1 MAGVAAFGGIVMLI
15 VLVVSIPAGLVAG
28 KVNAALPTVRAG
40 SGWWAVLAV
49 STVGAVFAGG
59 GLPVMLTAGPS
70 IASATAAVIGGLGG
84 GLHLQQHVL
93 RRRAARR

>member
-28 KVNAALPTVRAG
+28 MVNAALATVRAG

-59 GLPVMLTAGPS
+59 VLPVMLTAQPPVTWTR
-70 IASATAAVIGGLGG
+70 IVASPAASSRTTVIVSRN
-84 GLHLQQHVL
+84 QK
-93 RRRAARR
+93 